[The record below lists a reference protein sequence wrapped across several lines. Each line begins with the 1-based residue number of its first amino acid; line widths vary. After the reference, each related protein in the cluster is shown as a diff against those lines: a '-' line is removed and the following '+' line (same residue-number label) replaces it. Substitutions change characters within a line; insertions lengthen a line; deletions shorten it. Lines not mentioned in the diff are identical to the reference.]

1 MPVGLGDRQDSD
13 CADALG
19 TRYLVEHLL
28 PSDAAD
34 PMTCR
39 LSVRSGR
46 KPERHCKL
54 IKKREFSQNSPLS
67 TRFPE

>member
-1 MPVGLGDRQDSD
+1 VGLGDRQDSD

-34 PMTCR
+34 PTTCR
-39 LSVRSGR
+39 LSRPQR
-46 KPERHCKL
+46 TEAWKAL
-54 IKKREFSQNSPLS
+54 
-67 TRFPE
+67 